1 MRRILCLLLVGCTSS
16 SSAAEP
22 PPSGADHDAVDRS
35 ALILFSVEAAVV
47 AADTAFDFGDTID
60 PKATPEQNVARVRG
74 HASAPTCA
82 VVSATT
88 DTVTVDWGAKCV
100 VGAETMS
107 GTMTVKITSAGIAVT
122 YANVSVSGMTAPAA
136 ASFATTD
143 GASFTVTFDGGDRV
157 TAADASGAIRIDGT
171 VSGVRIEGLLYL
183 RGQCYAREGKIIAF
197 GTTTYELEMLTPINA
212 QVAVTNAN
220 VPFDSVELP
229 PYGSCGVQ

>member
-1 MRRILCLLLVGCTSS
+1 MKRLLCLLLVGCTSS
-16 SSAAEP
+16 SSSSSSSQP
-22 PPSGADHDAVDRS
+22 ADHDAVERS
-35 ALILFSVEAAVV
+35 ARILYSVEAAVV

-60 PKATPEQNVARVRG
+60 PNATPEQNVARVRG

-82 VVSATT
+82 EVSATA

-100 VGAETMS
+100 VGAETLS
-107 GTMTVKITSAGIAVT
+107 GTMTVKITVAGIAVS

-136 ASFATTD
+136 ASFVTTD

-157 TAADASGAIRIDGT
+157 TAADANGAIRIDGT
-171 VSGVRIEGLLYL
+171 VSGVGIDGVVYI
-183 RGQCYAREGKIIAF
+183 RGQCYAREGKILAF
-197 GTTTYELEMLTPINA
+197 GTTTYELEALTPINA